1 MEGSQ
6 LDPFFMSFEF
16 QSTLSKCDASN
27 TGLPVIRSVAV
38 FALNTKATS
47 RSHVLVVTND
57 RDIIFSLSPLFTAGD
72 PDAIYAALA
81 TDMYEVTEG
90 VLLNEGAIGKV
101 VITADKIIVDLEGS
115 DLPFEFVA
123 DAEATEAKEVQD
135 HLWALT
141 PCWFRCS

>member
-16 QSTLSKCDASN
+16 QSTLVNVTPQYRIAGN
-27 TGLPVIRSVAV
+27 QIGGLRIEYKGDVKVA
-38 FALNTKATS
+38 
-47 RSHVLVVTND
+47 RLVVTND
-57 RDIIFSLSPLFTAGD
+57 RDIIFSLSPLFTPGD

-81 TDMYEVTEG
+81 ADMYEVTEG

-101 VITADKIIVDLEGS
+101 VITAEKIIVDLEGS

-123 DAEATEAKEVQD
+123 DAEATEAKEV
-135 HLWALT
+135 
-141 PCWFRCS
+141 